1 MDMEADIDKNSDLL
15 IGIDLTTGKTKNILA
30 STVSMYWS
38 IKCSAFFLKCLHNT
52 VCSSNL
58 ICAFQNPIYA
68 KFYLVYQLYL
78 LYFTLLKNYLS
89 KLIFVLFICN
99 CLLHCYMS
107 MLYLQL
113 GSWSCMH
120 SQWWVLRLF
129 GTKFLFFL
137 SMHDKMY
144 VQLCKR

>member
-1 MDMEADIDKNSDLL
+1 MEADIDKNSDLL

-38 IKCSAFFLKCLHNT
+38 IECSAFFLKCLHNT

-58 ICAFQNPIYA
+58 ISAFQNPIYA

-129 GTKFLFFL
+129 GTKFLFF
-137 SMHDKMY
+137 
-144 VQLCKR
+144 